1 MEEQPKAGLVRY
13 ISELQKMVE
22 DVAAGFP
29 SSKKILSGDMRKR
42 QEERVIPDG
51 MDLMKRLS
59 LSFVKNSRPKAG
71 RQASGRRLVC
81 RAGHQGLDG
90 KVLERRGGM
99 GERENLFAE
108 KVSLSPSLNLQTSM
122 AA

>member
-1 MEEQPKAGLVRY
+1 KAGLVRY

-22 DVAAGFP
+22 DVLAGF
-29 SSKKILSGDMRKR
+29 SSKKDMRKR

-59 LSFVKNSRPKAG
+59 LSFVKNSRPKTG
-71 RQASGRRLVC
+71 RQASGKRPGC
-81 RAGHQGLDG
+81 RTGRQGPDG